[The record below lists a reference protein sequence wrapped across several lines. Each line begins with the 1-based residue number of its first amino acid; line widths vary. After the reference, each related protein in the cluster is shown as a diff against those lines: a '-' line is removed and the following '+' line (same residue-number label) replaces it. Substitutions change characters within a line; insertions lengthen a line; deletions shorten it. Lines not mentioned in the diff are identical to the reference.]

1 MVCSRGRTSL
11 QSHRVGKAWGRGV
24 MEGAH
29 AKLPPGLG
37 PEGQTVGQGSGDL

>member
-24 MEGAH
+24 MEGTH
-29 AKLPPGLG
+29 AKLPPG
-37 PEGQTVGQGSGDL
+37 PEGQTMGRGSGDL